1 MALAVDS
8 EFDPFKQCF
17 INVVVEFY
25 GSAASPNSTTPSE
38 DIWKKFDDMEL
49 EFFPTPPLS
58 PSHPSSDGEDTG
70 GGGGIS
76 APLFADSDKLQR
88 VLSEILEDEPVW
100 MTQSLTFVGPDHK
113 PTVPTT
119 HRNVS
124 PARINIGSHKS
135 NFLIQDCMWSA
146 IQAEERRRQ
155 MQAEKA
161 AKNGRLTAHSSVAGG
176 VSGDFSSSECVDP
189 TSVFPYPLSDTRL
202 DFSSTTPS
210 DSEEEIDV
218 VTVEKKCPPSS
229 HNVPRTIIIKR
240 HSKHS
245 RKHGHGAQMFKVV
258 KRCSSNKSILSKVP
272 TSLKTTTG
280 LKKLNKINL
289 AKHVSLED
297 VKRVL
302 ENTLS
307 SNNSTKHSKSLSKRT
322 YNRNSSR
329 GRSRG
334 SSRHGS
340 QDSSDSEDCDRRANH
355 NVLERRRRED
365 LRTSFF
371 KLRDQVPELA
381 SQERAAKIVI
391 LKKATD
397 YVHHLH
403 ADEESHTRT
412 HNALKRRHHALLLR
426 LRQLE
431 EAK

>member
-17 INVVVEFY
+17 INDDVEFY

-119 HRNVS
+119 HRNAS

-176 VSGDFSSSECVDP
+176 VSGDFSSGECVDP

-210 DSEEEIDV
+210 DSGEYFSFSFFFFGSLFFFCLHFSLHLLAFSFQYSV
-218 VTVEKKCPPSS
+218 
-229 HNVPRTIIIKR
+229 IIFE
-240 HSKHS
+240 
-245 RKHGHGAQMFKVV
+245 GAQTFTWGDFVFITV
-258 KRCSSNKSILSKVP
+258 
-272 TSLKTTTG
+272 
-280 LKKLNKINL
+280 
-289 AKHVSLED
+289 
-297 VKRVL
+297 
-302 ENTLS
+302 
-307 SNNSTKHSKSLSKRT
+307 
-322 YNRNSSR
+322 
-329 GRSRG
+329 
-334 SSRHGS
+334 
-340 QDSSDSEDCDRRANH
+340 
-355 NVLERRRRED
+355 
-365 LRTSFF
+365 
-371 KLRDQVPELA
+371 
-381 SQERAAKIVI
+381 IVI
-391 LKKATD
+391 
-397 YVHHLH
+397 
-403 ADEESHTRT
+403 
-412 HNALKRRHHALLLR
+412 N
-426 LRQLE
+426 
-431 EAK
+431 